1 MIIPTMSVS
10 DIQRALDIYTG
21 VLDFSAAYVWS
32 DGGAH
37 GYAVLRR
44 GNDELTWGTRAF
56 YADDPDG
63 NAVIFQKR

>member
-10 DIQRALDIYTG
+10 GIPRALDFYTG

-37 GYAVLRR
+37 GCAVLRR
-44 GNDELTWGTRAF
+44 GNDEPT
-56 YADDPDG
+56 
-63 NAVIFQKR
+63 